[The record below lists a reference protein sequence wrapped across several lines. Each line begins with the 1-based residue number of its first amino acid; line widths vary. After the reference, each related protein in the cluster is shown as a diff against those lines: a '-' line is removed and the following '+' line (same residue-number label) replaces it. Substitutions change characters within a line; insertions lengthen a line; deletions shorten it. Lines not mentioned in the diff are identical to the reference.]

1 MSESASSGLGSSQGP
16 HQVTWAK
23 IESDSP
29 FGVRSRF
36 QLVADGEGHVVA
48 IGKIYINILNRDP
61 EELIFKNTPEECHRD
76 LDELNTDFLCRMQCR
91 TMVAADA
98 IIICSFV
105 VAVRCLKTGGSFH
118 SG

>member
-1 MSESASSGLGSSQGP
+1 MKFATLRLFKAREYVMSESASSGLGSSQGP

-48 IGKIYINILNRDP
+48 IGKILLITLN
-61 EELIFKNTPEECHRD
+61 
-76 LDELNTDFLCRMQCR
+76 
-91 TMVAADA
+91 
-98 IIICSFV
+98 
-105 VAVRCLKTGGSFH
+105 
-118 SG
+118 